1 MIFRT
6 EIPIKK
12 ELNQIGYDS
21 KIMLFGSCFTKN
33 IGDKLEYFKFQS
45 NTNPFGILFHPLAI
59 EHLIANSINKKEYTE
74 QDVFFLN
81 ERWHT
86 YDAHSDLSDVSKEKL
101 LSNLNSTIE
110 FTHKSMQQA
119 THVIIT
125 LGTAWVYRLIE
136 KDRIVANCHKV
147 PQKKFLKELL
157 TPVEISE
164 SLAAIVSLI
173 RECNKR
179 VEIIFTVSPVRHLKD
194 GFTENSLSKANLIS
208 GIHQIVEPRNRI
220 HYFPSYEI
228 MTDDLRDYRF
238 YKKDM
243 LHPNETAIDY
253 IWENFKKA
261 WIDEKEFQLM
271 QEIDSIQNGL
281 AHRPFHPNSNKHRQ
295 FLLKLKKKIVAVN
308 QKLPH
313 LNFESSFSAYG
324 GFGGREDLA

>member
-1 MIFRT
+1 MNFRT
-6 EIPIKK
+6 QIPLKK
-12 ELNQIGYDS
+12 NLKQIDYNS
-21 KIMLFGSCFTKN
+21 KIILFGSCFTKN
-33 IGDKLEYFKFQS
+33 IGNKLEYFKFQS

-59 EHLIANSINKKEYTE
+59 EHLIANSINKREYTD

-86 YDAHSDLSDVSKEKL
+86 FDAHSDLSDVSKEKL

-136 KDRIVANCHKV
+136 TDRIVANCHKV

-157 TPVEISE
+157 APVEISE

-173 RECNKR
+173 RDYNKK

-194 GFTENSLSKANLIS
+194 GFVENSLSKANLIS
-208 GIHQIVEPRNRI
+208 GIHQIVGPRKQI

-228 MTDDLRDYRF
+228 MMDDLRDYRF

-243 LHPNETAIDY
+243 LHPNETAVDY
-253 IWENFKKA
+253 IWEKFNKTWINEKA
-261 WIDEKEFQLM
+261 FQFM
-271 QEIDSIQNGL
+271 HEIDSIQKAL
-281 AHRPFHPNSNKHRQ
+281 AHKPFNPTSEKHRE
-295 FLLKLKKKIVAVN
+295 FLSDLNKNIERITQKISHVSFKQKK
-308 QKLPH
+308 
-313 LNFESSFSAYG
+313 G
-324 GFGGREDLA
+324 